1 MVYSS
6 HHTDTQRILQAPRL
20 RIGQWPTPLEPCAAL
35 PALWIKRDDL
45 SGFGRGGVKTRKLEF
60 FLGYFLERNI
70 RSLVIVVPN
79 LSNLRA
85 DIEAVAE
92 KLDLNIHFIVANDPP
107 LANRSLTDTA
117 FIRYHMAGKSMIS
130 VAWQLLYR
138 YLKVKRKEKKT
149 AMILP
154 GACHPS
160 AVLGTAAGLLE
171 MVDQCREQHIP
182 PPRHVF
188 ISASGGSSAAG
199 LVLASL
205 LLREQGIADICVH
218 VTRVYPIPLK
228 WWIRFLLLWTRRRFG
243 LQIKIKNLPV
253 RIWKEKIAY
262 GEHTAELEECCSAIK
277 EKWNLNVDH
286 IYGARTWTAMQKF
299 AANEYKGDGLV
310 FWHCGFT
317 PDAGLFKPAAGKP
330 IQTTPKL

>member
-1 MVYSS
+1 MIYSA
-6 HHTDTQRILQAPRL
+6 HKTDLQRILLAPRL
-20 RIGQWPTPLEPCAAL
+20 TVGKWPTPLQPCSAL

-70 RSLVIVVPN
+70 RSFVIVVPN

-85 DIEAVAE
+85 DLELVAE
-92 KLDLNIHFIVANDPP
+92 KLDLRIHFIVANDPP
-107 LANRSLTDTA
+107 LANRSFTDTP
-117 FIRYHMAGKSMIS
+117 FIKYHLTGKSMLS
-130 VAWQLLYR
+130 VAWHLVSK
-138 YLKVKRKEKKT
+138 YLATKRKEKNT

-160 AVLGTAAGLLE
+160 SVLGTAAGLLE
-171 MVDQCREQHIP
+171 LSDQCRAQNIALP
-182 PPRHVF
+182 KHVF

-199 LVLASL
+199 LVLASM
-205 LLREQGIADICVH
+205 LLREQGIADICIH
-218 VTRVYPIPLK
+218 VIRVYPIPLK
-228 WWIRFLLLWTRRRFG
+228 WWIRFLLWWTRRRFG
-243 LQIKIKNLPV
+243 FSIKMKNLPL
-253 RIWKEKIAY
+253 RIWKEKMAY
-262 GEHTAELEECCSAIK
+262 GEHSAGLEKCCSTLK

-299 AANEYKGDGLV
+299 AAEEYKGDGLI

-317 PDAGLFKPAAGKP
+317 PDGDMFKTTSGKSM
-330 IQTTPKL
+330 QTTEAL